1 MTTVKRNI
9 PELTY
14 NADLP
19 IVAKKDEIIATIRRH
34 RVVIISGAT
43 GSGKTTQ
50 IPKFCLEA
58 GVHGR
63 IGCTQPRR
71 IAAITVAHRIA
82 EELGEDIGKSVGYKI
97 RFADKTGDKSVIRIM
112 TDGMLL
118 AEVQHD
124 PLLRAYSTIIVDEA
138 HERSL
143 NIDFVLGILKTLI
156 RRRKNLKLIITSA
169 TIDTEKFSKAF
180 DNAPIIEV
188 SGRMYPV
195 EIRYEPNPPAP
206 FPERAGGEL
215 DEEETH
221 VELAVKAICRIH
233 QQNPYGDILVF
244 MPTEQDIRETCDLL
258 EGRNLS
264 NINIFPMYARLSA
277 SEQAKVFSRPP
288 GRKIIVATNVAET
301 SITIPGIRYVVDT
314 GLARMSQYSPRSR
327 TTALPVVPISR
338 SSADQRLGRCGRVEN
353 GVCIRLYSEED
364 YGSRPQFTLP
374 EILRSNLAEVILRMV
389 SLGLGNIAKFPFIDR
404 PAPNSIRDGFD
415 LLTEL
420 GAIET
425 DLTPRP
431 PSLKGKGENSP
442 LRSGEGAGVGLTDK
456 GRVMA
461 QMPLDPRLSRMLIQ
475 SQDEGCVKEM
485 AVIASALSIQDPRER
500 PNDKQAQADQKH
512 ALFHDPTSDFITI
525 LNIWNRYHQQLAEH
539 KSFGKMKKFCKEHFL
554 SFRRMR
560 EWRDI
565 HAQICEIITPPPA
578 PPRNGEGSSH
588 YPTPCPSPKRRGE
601 APPSIA
607 GKGAGGLGS
616 AIHKS
621 VLSGFLSNIA
631 VKKEKHIFKATKG
644 REAMIFPGSAI
655 FKNPGTWIVSAEM
668 VETSRLFARTAANID
683 PLWAEE
689 LGKTQCRYS
698 YFDPHWERSR
708 GEVVVN
714 EQVSLYGLILIAG
727 RSVCYAHIK
736 PEEACDIFI
745 RKALV
750 DGDIQKPFSFMEYNR
765 ALIESVRQMEDKIR
779 RRDILVSDDDIY
791 DFYRKKLDGISDIR
805 TFQHLLRKKGE
816 DFLKMT
822 HEELMRYQPEQNNL
836 SLYPD
841 KISIGHTAL
850 PCDYHFEPGNLKDG
864 VTIKI
869 PSAQIH
875 TVQPELLDWVVPG
888 LLKEK
893 ITMLLKSLPKEYRK
907 QLVPVSQT
915 ADIIAAD
922 MPKSETAL
930 PTALSNFIYKRFKV
944 DIPASAWSSDALP
957 DYLKLRIAI
966 TGPKGEEIRA
976 GRDKA
981 ILLQGGDLRIPNSDE
996 FETACKAYEKQG
1008 ITDWDFGDLP
1018 KSLILKGKSG
1028 TKWTVFPGLSCEN
1041 NHICLKVFQTAP
1053 EALTAHLQ
1061 GMTALCCLYFVNEL
1075 KFLKKSLS
1083 LTGQSRD
1090 HAACMG
1096 GAKAVEKKL
1105 YEAVISDLFAKNIRT
1120 KAGFDAYIV
1129 SVKPLILQKG
1139 QERLSSISG
1148 LMKACFEFEK
1158 TLCGLEDSKA
1168 SNQGVMNFLS
1178 GLRAEMLRLVAE
1190 DALQRYS
1197 PEQTPDI
1204 ERYIKALAIR
1214 AQRGLT
1220 DFEKD
1225 RTKAAEIGPYA
1236 DKFNRLVKEMSPM
1249 ASEEKKQAIDDLFR
1263 LIEEYKVSLF
1273 AQELKTRIP
1282 ASGKRLDQKIKE
1294 IERMV

>member
-58 GVHGR
+58 GVQGK

-82 EELGEDIGKSVGYKI
+82 EELGEDIGRTVGYKI
-97 RFADKTGDKSVIRIM
+97 RFADKTGDKSVIKIM

-195 EIRYEPNPPAP
+195 EVRYMPPEPVS
-206 FPERAGGEL
+206 E
-215 DEEETH
+215 DEEEQTH
-221 VELAVKAICRIH
+221 VELAVKAICSLH
-233 QQNPYGDILVF
+233 QKSPYGDILAF

-301 SITIPGIRYVVDT
+301 SITIPGIKYVVDT
-314 GLARMSQYSPRSR
+314 GLARMLQYSPRSR

-338 SSADQRLGRCGRVEN
+338 SSADQRLGRCGRMEN
-353 GVCIRLYSEED
+353 GVCIRLYSQED
-364 YGSRPQFTLP
+364 YESRPQFTLP

-404 PAPNSIRDGFD
+404 PAPNSIKDGFD

-425 DLTPRP
+425 GDRI
-431 PSLKGKGENSP
+431 S
-442 LRSGEGAGVGLTDK
+442 LTDK
-456 GRVMA
+456 GRMMA
-461 QMPLDPRLSRMLIQ
+461 QMPLDPRLSRMLIEAQ
-475 SQDEGCVKEM
+475 NQGCVQEI

-500 PNDKQAQADQKH
+500 PSDKQTQADQKH
-512 ALFHDPTSDFITI
+512 ALFHDPTSDFITL
-525 LNIWNRYHQQLAEH
+525 LNIWNRYHQHLAEH
-539 KSFGKMKKFCKEHFL
+539 KSFGKMKKFCKEYFL

-565 HAQICEIITPPPA
+565 HAQICEILTSPPA
-578 PPRNGEGSSH
+578 SLLTREGSL
-588 YPTPCPSPKRRGE
+588 YP
-601 APPSIA
+601 
-607 GKGAGGLGS
+607 

-655 FKNPGTWIVSAEM
+655 FKHPGTWIVSAEM

-689 LGKTQCRYS
+689 LGKNQCKYS
-698 YFDPHWERSR
+698 YSDPHWERSR
-708 GEVVVN
+708 GEVVAS

-727 RSVCYAHIK
+727 RAVAYGHIK

-745 RKALV
+745 RTALV
-750 DGDIQKPFSFMEYNR
+750 EGDIQKPFAFMEYNR
-765 ALIESVRQMEDKIR
+765 SLIESVRQMEDKIR
-779 RRDILVSDDDIY
+779 RRDILISDEDIY
-791 DFYRKKLDGISDIR
+791 DFYRKKLDGIFDIR
-805 TFQHLLRKKGE
+805 TLQRILRKKGD

-822 HEELMRYQPEQNNL
+822 HEELMRYQPEQDNL
-836 SLYPD
+836 LLYPD
-841 KISIGHTAL
+841 KISVGNTVL

-864 VTIKI
+864 VTVKI

-893 ITMLLKSLPKEYRK
+893 ITLLLKSLPKEYRK

-922 MPKSETAL
+922 IPKSETAL
-930 PTALSNFIYKRFKV
+930 PTALSNFIYQRFKV

-957 DYLKLRIAI
+957 DYLKMRIAI
-966 TGPKGEEIRA
+966 TGPKGEEIRS

-981 ILLQGGDLRIPNSDE
+981 ILFQGIDSQIPTSDE
-996 FETACKAYEKQG
+996 FEAACKAYEKQG
-1008 ITDWDFGDLP
+1008 ITSWDFGDLP
-1018 KSLILKGKSG
+1018 KNLTLKGKSG
-1028 TKWTVFPGLSCEN
+1028 TKWTVFPGLSYEN
-1041 NHICLKVFQTAP
+1041 PRICLKVFQTAP
-1053 EALTAHLQ
+1053 EALTAHFQ
-1061 GMTALCCLYFVNEL
+1061 GVSALCCLYFVNEL
-1075 KFLKKSLS
+1075 KFVKKSLS

-1105 YEAVISDLFAKNIRT
+1105 YDAVISDLFAKNIRT
-1120 KAGFDAYIV
+1120 KAEFDAYLV

-1139 QERLSSISG
+1139 QERLGSISG

-1168 SNQGVMNFLS
+1168 SNQGVLNFLS
-1178 GLRAEMLRLVAE
+1178 GLRAEMLRLVPE
-1190 DALQRYS
+1190 DAMQRYK
-1197 PEQTPDI
+1197 PEQMPDV

-1214 AQRGLT
+1214 AQRALT

-1225 RTKAAEIGPYA
+1225 RTKAAEISPYA
-1236 DKFNRLVKEMSPM
+1236 DKFNKLVKEMSLM
-1249 ASEEKKQAIDDLFR
+1249 ASEEKKQALDELFW

-1282 ASGKRLDQKIKE
+1282 ASKKRLDQKIKE